1 MHRRRFLGRVGA
13 AGLGTGSTVAL
24 AGCAGVGGEP
34 DYDVGMVASAY
45 RPAELTVSVGDTV
58 VWENTSARAH
68 TVTAYEGG
76 IPDAADYFAS
86 GGYDDEETAREAWA
100 SDFGGGLE
108 SGDRY
113 SHTFEVAG
121 RYDYVCVPHETGG
134 MYATVFV
141 EE

>member
-1 MHRRRFLGRVGA
+1 MYRRRFLRRVGA
-13 AGLGTGSTVAL
+13 AGVATGTTAAL
-24 AGCAGVGGEP
+24 AGCTGVGGDP
-34 DYDVGMVASAY
+34 GYDIGMVASGY

-58 VWENTSARAH
+58 VWENTSSRRH
-68 TVTAYEGG
+68 TVTAYEGA

-86 GGYDDEETAREAWA
+86 GDYADEVTAREAWA
-100 SDFGGGLE
+100 AEFGGGLE
-108 SGDRY
+108 TGDRF

-121 RYDYVCVPHETGG
+121 RYDYVCIPHETGG